1 MAWIEAVVLGAIA
14 GTIVEGGKRGLIKC
28 WGDGELPAPVKAFV
42 LAVLL
47 VIPVLNAGVLNAGV
61 LNSGTL
67 GNYAITALA
76 TVGAFTVARWS
87 VASAIVLWRAGR

>member
-14 GTIVEGGKRGLIKC
+14 GAIVESGKRGLIKS

-42 LAVLL
+42 LAVL
-47 VIPVLNAGVLNAGV
+47 VIVPVLNAGV